1 MSFGRRDLLGHR
13 MRPVLLLLLLLGVL
27 ISPIWHLTTR
37 AWDALD
43 GGRGQADARGPRPD
57 ASAPS
62 ENSAV
67 PIVAATVERRD
78 VAEYLSGIGTV
89 EAFKTVTVRS
99 RVDGQL
105 LTLQF
110 KEGQPVRA
118 GDVVAQLD
126 PRPFQATVHQ
136 MEANIRRDQAHLRGA
151 EAELGRLSSLGARDF
166 ASRSSIDNQKA
177 QVAQL
182 AAAIDADAAQLDRAK
197 IELDFAT
204 IRSPIDGRAGLKLVD
219 EGNLIHA
226 GDRAGI
232 VVVTQIQPITVVFA
246 LPENDLPRVNQRLA
260 SGGAAAVTAF
270 GRDGHTVLAEGTLA
284 TIDNVID
291 RKSGTFRLK
300 ARFANDKTTLW
311 PGQFVNVRVHIAT
324 RHEGVVVPEA
334 ALQRGPQ
341 GPYVYVIEPNSTVSM
356 RAVKT
361 APSQNG
367 TVLVDAGL
375 GAGERVVVDGQF
387 RLQPGSA
394 IVEVA
399 PGEVSRP
406 GRSATNNNDP
416 SKS

>member
-1 MSFGRRDLLGHR
+1 MSFGRHDLLGHR

-27 ISPIWHLTTR
+27 ISPIWQLATR
-37 AWDALD
+37 SWDALD
-43 GGRGQADARGPRPD
+43 RGRGQADARDPRSD
-57 ASAPS
+57 ASVPS
-62 ENSAV
+62 ENPAV

-89 EAFKTVTVRS
+89 EAVKTGTVGS

-110 KEGQPVRA
+110 KEGQPVHA
-118 GDVVAQLD
+118 GDVAAQLD
-126 PRPFQATVHQ
+126 PRPFQATVRQ
-136 MEANIRRDQAHLRGA
+136 MEANIRRDEAQLRGA

-177 QVAQL
+177 QVAQF

-260 SGGAAAVTAF
+260 SGAAPAVTAF

-311 PGQFVNVRVHIAT
+311 PGQFVNVRVHVAT
-324 RHEGVVVPEA
+324 RHEGATSAEA
-334 ALQRGPQ
+334 
-341 GPYVYVIEPNSTVSM
+341 
-356 RAVKT
+356 T
-361 APSQNG
+361 AP
-367 TVLVDAGL
+367 
-375 GAGERVVVDGQF
+375 
-387 RLQPGSA
+387 
-394 IVEVA
+394 
-399 PGEVSRP
+399 RP
-406 GRSATNNNDP
+406 AQASGRSSPAAP
-416 SKS
+416 